1 MASTED
7 SPRKRQRT
15 AGAMVGGVDDNS
27 ISKDVSDGA
36 HVNDENAPASDR
48 SERGVL
54 QEKLKH
60 IIKGG
65 ELELEERIEKM
76 TEKVKMFTTKIEND
90 FALQIMRLPK
100 HVQSMPME
108 EFKRKYNCDVRAVIR
123 DRATSATSRLG
134 GATRVFVPQTPSVN
148 MATKPLAAFSAI
160 KTSFV
165 RRQRRVG
172 NEDES
177 NATKGDDLAIPKI
190 ELELTDAV
198 TGKNI
203 DASDPEAAK
212 NLTDESKQEV
222 LSHLS
227 SLQSQISA
235 LMEQFQ

>member
-1 MASTED
+1 M
-7 SPRKRQRT
+7 
-15 AGAMVGGVDDNS
+15 
-27 ISKDVSDGA
+27 
-36 HVNDENAPASDR
+36 
-48 SERGVL
+48 
-54 QEKLKH
+54 
-60 IIKGG
+60 
-65 ELELEERIEKM
+65 
-76 TEKVKMFTTKIEND
+76 
-90 FALQIMRLPK
+90 
-100 HVQSMPME
+100 
-108 EFKRKYNCDVRAVIR
+108 
-123 DRATSATSRLG
+123 
-134 GATRVFVPQTPSVN
+134 FVPQTPSVN

-235 LMEQFQ
+235 LMEQFH